1 MRIRRKLRKEPQEVV
16 NQQESDHESKSSKA
30 LNVTALKDEFAKCS
44 DVQFSQLMFNN
55 HQVTFIYCS
64 GLVNMDL
71 LYNSVPEKLEKLLGN
86 YEGVLEIGTVL
97 ESLNLPTLS
106 FIDNIEDATSDVF
119 SGKLL
124 MDLGVSNTFFTV
136 EISERPQRQPED
148 TKAESTVLGP
158 RDDFIEDINVN
169 FSLIRKRLKT
179 TSLVFDEFLLGKR
192 TKTKILLVYMDDIVN
207 RDTLRQIRDK
217 LSSISVDSV
226 LSGTQLEEL
235 MADRPYSFFP
245 KHKYTGKPD
254 FAVQTI
260 LSGRFVILID
270 GVATAYITP
279 VNFHLLFKS
288 FEDREL
294 NYLYSSFGRV
304 LRISG
309 LLASTLL
316 PGAWI
321 AFTTY
326 HQEQLPLTLLATVVE
341 SRRGIPFPT
350 ALEAFAML
358 ILFDLFREAGIRL
371 PMAIGQILSVVGGL
385 IIGDAAIRSGLT
397 SPSMLVVIALS
408 TVSTFTLVDQSLIGT
423 LSIMR
428 LFSVFMSSL
437 FGFVGLL
444 LSFYLFLSYLGTLQV
459 FGVPYLDGVNK
470 FDLGYLL
477 KTFFRL
483 PDPAMKSRPGD
494 LDLNDETRRDG

>member
-1 MRIRRKLRKEPQEVV
+1 MSFTRKAKKLKEVM
-16 NQQESDHESKSSKA
+16 NKSDNDSGSISSEPIDMA
-30 LNVTALKDEFAKCS
+30 ALKAEFDKCK
-44 DVQFSQLMFNN
+44 DVQFSQLSFN
-55 HQVTFIYCS
+55 HHRVTFIYCS

-71 LYNSVPEKLEKLLGN
+71 LYNTIPAKLEAFLGDIERKLEKEAIF
-86 YEGVLEIGTVL
+86 EG
-97 ESLNLPTLS
+97 LNLPTLS
-106 FIDNIEDATSDVF
+106 SIDNMEDVISDVF
-119 SGKLL
+119 SGKLI
-124 MDLGVSNTFFTV
+124 MDLGIPNTFFTV

-148 TKAESTVLGP
+148 TKAEATILGP
-158 RDDFIEDINVN
+158 RDDFIEDINLN
-169 FSLIRKRLKT
+169 FSLIRKRLRT
-179 TSLVFDEFLLGKR
+179 TSLVCEDFFVGKR
-192 TKTKILLVYMDDIVN
+192 TKTKLLLVYLDDVVN
-207 RDTLRQIRDK
+207 RDTLGKIRDK
-217 LSSISVDSV
+217 LSAISSDSV
-226 LSGTQLEEL
+226 MSGTQLEEL
-235 MADRPYSFFP
+235 MGDRPFSIFP

-260 LSGRFVILID
+260 LNGRFVILID

-288 FEDREL
+288 TEDREL
-294 NYLYSSFGRV
+294 NYLYSSLARV
-304 LRISG
+304 LRVSG

-350 ALEAFAML
+350 ALEALGML
-358 ILFDLFREAGIRL
+358 LLFDLFREAGVRL

-444 LSFYLFLSYLGTLQV
+444 LSFYLFLSYLGTIQV
-459 FGVPYLDGVNK
+459 FGVPYLDGINK
-470 FDLGYLL
+470 FNLGYLL

-483 PDPAMKSRPGD
+483 PDPAIKSRPGD
-494 LDLNDETRRDG
+494 LNVNDETRRDE